1 MCVKIP
7 YRIIDWELGIVSLS
21 VSELSE
27 EQKAA
32 IRENLGKDILT
43 PELTVYYDDTRDFIV
58 LNRDHGNYQTYV
70 DLVSAYLTAEE
81 DTRLQLFGMIP
92 DCVKG
97 FMKVL
102 ESILQ
107 RREHEG

>member
-1 MCVKIP
+1 MSIKIP
-7 YRIIDWELGIVSLS
+7 YRIVNDELGLVSLS

-27 EQKAA
+27 EQRAV
-32 IRENLGKDILT
+32 IEDRLGRDILT
-43 PELTVYYDDTRDFIV
+43 PELTVYYDDTRDLVV

-70 DLVSAYLTAEE
+70 DLASAYLTAEKS
-81 DTRLQLFGMIP
+81 TRLQLFDSIP

-97 FMKVL
+97 FLGTL
-102 ESILQ
+102 ELILQ

>member
-21 VSELSE
+21 VS
-27 EQKAA
+27 

-43 PELTVYYDDTRDFIV
+43 PELTVYYDDTRNFIV